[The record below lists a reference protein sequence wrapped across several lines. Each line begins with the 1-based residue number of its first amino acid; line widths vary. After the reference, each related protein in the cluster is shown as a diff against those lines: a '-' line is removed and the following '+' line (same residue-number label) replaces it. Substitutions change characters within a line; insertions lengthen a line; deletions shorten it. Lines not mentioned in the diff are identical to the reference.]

1 MTVKYKLYG
10 DERLYGLSHIG
21 FVIQIG
27 DERILKADNCVT
39 RNVLHKGF
47 TMGLLQQFE
56 MLSESEKL
64 FVASNPYS
72 APVIR
77 FSADEA
83 TQKTIQIFGHNGHN
97 DMSDAFRHCY
107 FAALLS
113 RDLGYYDALDYLN
126 AHERFPNNPREEK
139 RMDMANNYVG
149 ADIGQTQRPNHEL
162 AELCLNAAQGGR
174 LVHF

>member
-1 MTVKYKLYG
+1 
-10 DERLYGLSHIG
+10 
-21 FVIQIG
+21 
-27 DERILKADNCVT
+27 
-39 RNVLHKGF
+39 
-47 TMGLLQQFE
+47 MGLLQQFE

-139 RMDMANNYVG
+139 RRTWQITM
-149 ADIGQTQRPNHEL
+149 
-162 AELCLNAAQGGR
+162 
-174 LVHF
+174 LVRISDKHKDQIMSLQSCA